1 MRESVLDAFAEK
13 GFLPPK
19 EVAHWR
25 APGREDFPQPQ
36 TGEVVSF
43 LAFHERGLGYPAHW
57 FLRGLLNEWGL
68 ELQHLNPTGV
78 LHISLALSPCA
89 RPSLG
94 WSRTWT
100 FSSGCSLGELC

>member
-25 APGREDFPQPQ
+25 APTGEDFPQPWA
-36 TGEVVSF
+36 GEVVSF
-43 LAFHERGLGYPAHW
+43 FAFHERWLGYP
-57 FLRGLLNEWGL
+57 R
-68 ELQHLNPTGV
+68 TGSCV
-78 LHISLALSPCA
+78 GSSMSGAWSCSTLIRLGCCISPASSLCA
-89 RPSLG
+89 RPSLR

-100 FSSGCSLGELC
+100 SSDRCSLGELC